1 MIGYPKYK
9 VGDKVSFIV
18 NKEVLHGDIYIY
30 VVDRY
35 GTFEDDTDVCYD
47 IYVKDENTIYKH
59 INEKNVE
66 RI

>member
-18 NKEVLHGDIYIY
+18 NKAVLHGDIYI
-30 VVDRY
+30 VDRY
-35 GTFEDDTDVCYD
+35 GTFEDNTDVCYD

-66 RI
+66 KI

>member
-18 NKEVLHGDIYIY
+18 NKEVLHGDIY

-66 RI
+66 KI